1 MGKSQTN
8 SKIGA
13 IADAWHASTYDLLY
27 GKMTLT
33 RYSLPNGGDL
43 DNNVPYW
50 FPNPDGHPN
59 GVSFDLVNPSTFN
72 PIPQTQMLSSII
84 TWCGSNHTVPLT
96 GLTLANSTLWHVT
109 CY

>member
-1 MGKSQTN
+1 
-8 SKIGA
+8 
-13 IADAWHASTYDLLY
+13 
-27 GKMTLT
+27 
-33 RYSLPNGGDL
+33 
-43 DNNVPYW
+43 
-50 FPNPDGHPN
+50 
-59 GVSFDLVNPSTFN
+59 VNPSTFN